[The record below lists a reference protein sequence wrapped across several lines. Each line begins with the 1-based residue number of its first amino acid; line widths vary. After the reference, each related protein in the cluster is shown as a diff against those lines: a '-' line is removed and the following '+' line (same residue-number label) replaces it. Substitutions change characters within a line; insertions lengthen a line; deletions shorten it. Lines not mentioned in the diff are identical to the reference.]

1 MKWFKIRFLSIS
13 STVSST
19 GQMHTDSR
27 KGLGWGRYE
36 NLVTISKKH
45 KRGTFHIF
53 YTYSLSS
60 QICRQNSC
68 WSWRILCREIRFLK
82 VLNKFKISPSIGQLC
97 CVSFHFF
104 YKLRPQSGFTSLTR
118 AKCRRPPSTA
128 TPTPAAL
135 RPPIETSWTSS
146 WSSHSFQSSQPF
158 YELLNKTFFL

>member
-68 WSWRILCREIRFLK
+68 WSWRILCKEIRFLK

-97 CVSFHFF
+97 YVSFHFF
-104 YKLRPQSGFTSLTR
+104 TNLGLSPGSHHWRGQNAAGPRLRRLPLQQLFVRRSKRVELLLGRLTR
-118 AKCRRPPSTA
+118 FNRLSRSTN
-128 TPTPAAL
+128 
-135 RPPIETSWTSS
+135 
-146 WSSHSFQSSQPF
+146 F
-158 YELLNKTFFL
+158 